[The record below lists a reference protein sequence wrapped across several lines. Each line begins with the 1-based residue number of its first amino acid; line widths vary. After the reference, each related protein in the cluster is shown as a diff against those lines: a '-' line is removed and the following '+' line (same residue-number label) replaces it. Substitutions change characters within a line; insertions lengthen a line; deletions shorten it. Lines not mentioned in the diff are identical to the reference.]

1 MRSIRHCVPVL
12 AATPLVTSS
21 AQASTDPICG
31 RWQTDE
37 EGVVHVYVDAPDSD
51 GKLAFRIGVFSAP
64 NERDDKSP
72 DPT

>member
-1 MRSIRHCVPVL
+1 MRSIRHCVPLL

-21 AQASTDPICG
+21 AQAATDPICG
-31 RWQTDE
+31 RWQIDE
-37 EGVVHVYVDAPDSD
+37 EGVVHVYVDAPDAD
-51 GKLAFRIGVFSAP
+51 GKLAVRIVGLSAP